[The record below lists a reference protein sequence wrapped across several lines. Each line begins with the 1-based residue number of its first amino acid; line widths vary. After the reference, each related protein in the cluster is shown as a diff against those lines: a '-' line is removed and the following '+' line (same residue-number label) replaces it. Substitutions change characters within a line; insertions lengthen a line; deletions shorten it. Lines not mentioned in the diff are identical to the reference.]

1 MICNL
6 YREMYHTNRKLN
18 LFLPNIYRF
27 NYDYFNT
34 NFTYPFSVFNIEESN
49 NKELV
54 ISKSQENIFN
64 SIIEKRDYKYS
75 LRVSLYC
82 LLRLSNE
89 EIKILNQ
96 YFDENPDYDISNN
109 KLSQTIEIIL
119 KLLNPSVT
127 NDEINNNIIL
137 KNQIFREKI
146 WNSKPYYIV
155 SNSSP
160 HLIIFG
166 TGAGKPSLHRKN
178 ASILFDY
185 GNMHLLCD
193 IGCDWYDDLCVYH
206 SIYETE
212 SVCIFICWIYFL
224 NIDNQFYQYY
234 IYFTFSC

>member
-1 MICNL
+1 MYIN
-6 YREMYHTNRKLN
+6 REKYHTSRKLN
-18 LFLPNIYRF
+18 LFLPNIFRF
-27 NYDYFNT
+27 NYDSFNAYFA
-34 NFTYPFSVFNIEESN
+34 YPFSIFNIEESN

-54 ISKSQENIFN
+54 ISKSQENIFHP
-64 SIIEKRDYKYS
+64 IIEKRDYKHS
-75 LRVSLYC
+75 LRNSLSC

-89 EIKILNQ
+89 EIDKLNQ
-96 YFDENPDYDISNN
+96 YFDENPDFDIFNN

-119 KLLNPSVT
+119 KLLNPSIT
-127 NDEINNNIIL
+127 NDEINKNVVL

-155 SNSSP
+155 YNSSP

-212 SVCIFICWIYFL
+212 YVFIYKMNIFYKL
-224 NIDNQFYQYY
+224 DNQFY
-234 IYFTFSC
+234 